1 MTSQEFARSLRL
13 VADWYDMH
21 SDMPTL
27 SELRIYHVEETREEA
42 ARIARALMPV
52 DKQAESEM
60 FTLSRPFGAQ
70 DDNPRNVQ
78 VKGRREESPICQRR
92 IRPRDDRQR
101 QRAESL
107 SLDSSTAQPMG
118 QCHDGTTFS
127 RYYIF
132 PHPLLR
138 GVDIPYLAPE
148 HNHMKS
154 SSYVGG

>member
-60 FTLSRPFGAQ
+60 FTLSRTFGAVPLQ
-70 DDNPRNVQ
+70 FVFYRSTVCTPRVVGTRTIAAIPEQ
-78 VKGRREESPICQRR
+78 PA
-92 IRPRDDRQR
+92 RDVDVIEWDCK
-101 QRAESL
+101 AL
-107 SLDSSTAQPMG
+107 LDE
-118 QCHDGTTFS
+118 
-127 RYYIF
+127 
-132 PHPLLR
+132 
-138 GVDIPYLAPE
+138 GV
-148 HNHMKS
+148 
-154 SSYVGG
+154 V